1 MNSNFVLVTLSKKNP
16 TPSFRSSKTVT
27 HFSLCFVR
35 QWLSVRWLVKRTSAR
50 NRWAFGSVCW
60 LSVFRLLWTTVGLTQ
75 VAAMLGSAEFSA
87 TAVKKKKRPG
97 VVQFRDIVCPT
108 VAFSLDGIHMRLFS
122 SRVCF
127 HRARWRRYHGRW
139 PPPTFVQDNEEEQ
152 EPPLSHTVSPLWRR
166 PCVYLLSWVTE
177 NHLSSDRCCWLFT
190 SLRKEI
196 H

>member
-1 MNSNFVLVTLSKKNP
+1 M
-16 TPSFRSSKTVT
+16 
-27 HFSLCFVR
+27 
-35 QWLSVRWLVKRTSAR
+35 SVW
-50 NRWAFGSVCW
+50 
-60 LSVFRLLWTTVGLTQ
+60 FRLLAQCVPSSVDYSWPDSSGRNAGLRWVQ
-75 VAAMLGSAEFSA
+75 RDSGEK
-87 TAVKKKKRPG
+87 KKKKRPG